1 MGTTSGGTS
10 EILDP
15 DGKLL
20 FNSSRRF
27 LSNRFLSSSNQLV
40 HSGFSITR
48 TLVNISSCVG
58 QSKTYKRRLINCPHL
73 TCFPSVSLFFVLG
86 SVTEKDINLY
96 KYCTCDSPPACDFG
110 HVIRKAVVWTPRN
123 ADGRNRVYSV
133 RIFGP
138 FDTFRQGEDGQVV
151 VNERESVVRMAC
163 DVFNL
168 RRQ

>member
-1 MGTTSGGTS
+1 MS
-10 EILDP
+10 
-15 DGKLL
+15 
-20 FNSSRRF
+20 F
-27 LSNRFLSSSNQLV
+27 
-40 HSGFSITR
+40 
-48 TLVNISSCVG
+48 
-58 QSKTYKRRLINCPHL
+58 
-73 TCFPSVSLFFVLG
+73 FFVLG

-138 FDTFRQGEDGQVV
+138 FYTFRQGEDGQVV

-168 RRQ
+168 RGQKKREDIVDVLA